1 MNMID
6 ITNTILNPYTK
17 FVLFEDKYIDREDFH
32 IYKFDNNYLITFNKY
47 RYQSEYSR
55 SGYISSIF
63 YEIKFELQQKHIRK
77 EVSLIE
83 LNEKLDWFDRSFDE
97 SVKLSKES

>member
-6 ITNTILNPYTK
+6 ITNTILNPDTK
-17 FVLFEDKYIDREDFH
+17 FVMFEDKYIDREDFH

-47 RYQSEYSR
+47 RYQSE
-55 SGYISSIF
+55 F